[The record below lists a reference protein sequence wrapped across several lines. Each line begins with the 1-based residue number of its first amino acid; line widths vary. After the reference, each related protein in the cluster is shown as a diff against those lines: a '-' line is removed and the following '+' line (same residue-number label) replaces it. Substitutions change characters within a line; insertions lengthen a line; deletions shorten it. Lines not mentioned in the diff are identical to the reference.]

1 MPVEKTINRQE
12 LLLEEEERLKRL
24 RLIVDSASDK
34 LQHSDLTWDDA
45 RRIIE
50 QTKESVLELFPD
62 KEGLFDLIYK
72 SRFYRIIESRSIT

>member
-1 MPVEKTINRQE
+1 MPVERVIKRQE
-12 LLLEEEERLKRL
+12 LLEEEERLKRL

-72 SRFYRIIESRSIT
+72 PRFYRIIESRSII

>member
-1 MPVEKTINRQE
+1 MEGIINRQE
-12 LLLEEEERLKRL
+12 LLDEEERLKRL

-34 LQHSDLTWDDA
+34 LQHTDLTWDDA
-45 RRIIE
+45 RRIVE

-72 SRFYRIIESRSIT
+72 PRFYRIIESRSLI

>member
-1 MPVEKTINRQE
+1 MEGITNRQE
-12 LLLEEEERLKRL
+12 LLDEEERLKRL

-34 LQHSDLTWDDA
+34 LQHTDLTWDDA
-45 RRIIE
+45 RRIVE

-72 SRFYRIIESRSIT
+72 PRFYRIIESRSLI